1 MSSRILLP
9 QARWSLVLV
18 LAAFLTLG
26 IIYSNRVPIF
36 EKPDELFHY
45 FFVQHLLDERSLPV
59 MGGPGDNLWEQEG
72 SQPPLYYTLAAL
84 ATSWVDT
91 SEARELL
98 WLNPQ
103 RNLGDPENPG
113 NKNFIVHTDRETQP
127 YRGATLAVHIARWL
141 SLLFGAGTVV
151 LIYIIVQHVFP
162 ARPLLALSAAA
173 AGAFI
178 PQFLFI
184 STSVSND
191 SLITFLAA
199 LTLLQLIRFAAGA
212 PAPNEGDE
220 PYHCEWRACGAL
232 GITIGLAVLTK
243 LSGLALLVLSGL
255 TFSWIAWQRRSWRI
269 LVTGGLIVGGLTAV
283 IAGWWF
289 VRNLQLY
296 GSLDGIDLHLQAM
309 GGRRELALTAE
320 SVWRELIGLR
330 ASFWGLFGWFNILM
344 PQWVYQVIDLLTL
357 TGVIGLARRQE
368 GRNWGQGTAL
378 ALLWVALVLI
388 SLLRWTTMVEGSQ
401 GRLLFPA
408 LPGIVLLLSLGWSNV
423 LPARWKNWRYAFPLG
438 VAGGLFVLSA
448 VVPSRIIAPAYA
460 RPQLL
465 EVDAL
470 PAGLSRKDITFG
482 ERIYLHG
489 CQSDHALVRPG
500 RVLAVTCYWEALA
513 PLTNDYFT
521 YHHLLGRGLEPVG
534 KEHGYPGSGSFP
546 TTLWPSG
553 RVIAAT
559 EWIRVGPDT
568 VGPALGRLSVGVYHP
583 ETRIHLEPV
592 NSLGHSLELVVAAEF
607 KIAAPARQT
616 ITVANPIH
624 YSVGDVANLVGFE
637 IKQGDPLRV
646 VLIGEATAVPLTH
659 YSVFV
664 HLLDESGAI
673 VGQGDGPPVGG
684 DYPTRLWEPGE
695 LIVDEHKMVID
706 LDAQQG
712 SYHLAIGWYRL
723 EDGIRLPVRDEEG
736 IPQSEDRVI
745 LPAVVELP

>member
-1 MSSRILLP
+1 MSGRNSLP
-9 QARWSLVLV
+9 QARLSLVLV
-18 LAAFLTLG
+18 LAAFLILG
-26 IIYSNRVPIF
+26 IIYSNSVPIF

-59 MGGPGDNLWEQEG
+59 MGGPGEHLWEQEG

-84 ATSWVDT
+84 VTSWVDT
-91 SEARELL
+91 SDARELL

-113 NKNFIVHTDRETQP
+113 NKNFTVHTDRETRP
-127 YRGATLAVHIARWL
+127 YRGTTLAVHIARWL
-141 SLLFGAGTVV
+141 SLLFGAGTVI
-151 LIYIIVQHVFP
+151 LIYVIVQQVFP

-173 AGAFI
+173 TGAFI

-199 LTLLQLIRFAAGA
+199 LTLLQLIRVAAGTLA
-212 PAPNEGDE
+212 RKEGNE
-220 PYHCEWRACGAL
+220 PHHCGWRACGAL
-232 GITIGLAVLTK
+232 GITIGLAALTK
-243 LSGLALLVLSGL
+243 LSGLALLGLSGL
-255 TFSWIAWQRRSWRI
+255 IFCWIAWRRRSWRI
-269 LVTGGLIVGGLTAV
+269 LLTDGLIVGGVTAV

-289 VRNLQLY
+289 VGNLQLY

-330 ASFWGLFGWFNILM
+330 ASFWGLFGWFSILM

-357 TGVIGLARRQE
+357 VGVIGLARRQD
-368 GRNWGQGTAL
+368 GRNWGQGAAIT
-378 ALLWVALVLI
+378 LLWVALVLI

-408 LPGIVLLLSLGWSNV
+408 LPGIVLLLALGWSNV
-423 LPARWKNWRYAFPLG
+423 LPARWKSWRYAFPLG

-448 VVPSRIIAPAYA
+448 AVPSRIIAPAYA

-470 PAGLSRKDITFG
+470 PTGLSRKDITFG

-489 CQSDHALVRPG
+489 CQSDQALVRPG

-553 RVIAAT
+553 KVIAAT
-559 EWIRVGPDT
+559 EWIRVGTDT

-583 ETRIHLEPV
+583 ETDIHLEPV

-607 KIAAPARQT
+607 KIAAPARQS

-646 VLIGEATAVPLTH
+646 VLIWEATAVPLTH

-684 DYPTRLWEPGE
+684 DYPTHLWEPGE

-712 SYHLAIGWYRL
+712 SHHLAVGWYQL

-736 IPQSEDRVI
+736 TPQSEDRVI